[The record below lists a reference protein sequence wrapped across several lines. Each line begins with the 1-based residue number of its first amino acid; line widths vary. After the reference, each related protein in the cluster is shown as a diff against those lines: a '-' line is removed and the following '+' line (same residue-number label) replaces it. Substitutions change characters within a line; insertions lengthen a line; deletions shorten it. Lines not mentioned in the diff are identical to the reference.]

1 MQCPNESCSVYETY
15 EPITRIQVGVN
26 KPENVGLQFISI
38 DVVVAV
44 AKRIKFSEN

>member
-1 MQCPNESCSVYETY
+1 MKCPNESCCVYESY

-38 DVVVAV
+38 DEVVVV
-44 AKRIKFSEN
+44 L